1 MMVAALIRKT
11 DCPRCRDVACNASL
25 SRSTNLDL
33 RKCPFSCAA
42 LAENPRFTP
51 RACGT
56 VLPTHFMS
64 AVEAG
69 CILRFPFAE
78 DQSMTTL
85 RELIKDR
92 RLYSVDANRTVLEA
106 ARYMLEHNIGAL
118 PVLRDGN
125 LAGILSERDIM
136 NRVVA
141 VGRTPGTTAVSEVMT
156 ANPRAVPADES
167 IEECLFIMREFG
179 FRHLPIVEG
188 KELKGLVSLRDVLM
202 HQATEIEKQTRR
214 AAS

>member
-1 MMVAALIRKT
+1 MK
-11 DCPRCRDVACNASL
+11 
-25 SRSTNLDL
+25 
-33 RKCPFSCAA
+33 
-42 LAENPRFTP
+42 
-51 RACGT
+51 
-56 VLPTHFMS
+56 
-64 AVEAG
+64 
-69 CILRFPFAE
+69 
-78 DQSMTTL
+78 TL

-92 RLYSVDANRTVLEA
+92 RLYSVESNRSVVEA
-106 ARYMLEHNIGAL
+106 ARYMMEHNVGAV
-118 PVLRDGN
+118 PVLRNGD
-125 LAGILSERDIM
+125 LVGILSERDIM

-156 ANPRAVPADES
+156 ANPRAVHADES

-202 HQATEIEKQTRR
+202 HQAAEIEKQTRR